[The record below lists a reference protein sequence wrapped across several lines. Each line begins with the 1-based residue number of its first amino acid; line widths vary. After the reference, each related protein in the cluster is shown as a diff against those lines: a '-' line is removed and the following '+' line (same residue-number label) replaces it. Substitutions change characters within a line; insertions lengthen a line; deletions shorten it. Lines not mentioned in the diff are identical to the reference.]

1 MSMQFPDLPRQG
13 ATPTAITADDI
24 LALRR
29 SIWQDGKI
37 APAEAE
43 SLLAMN
49 ATIAAPGR
57 EWIDFF
63 VEALSVWLVDQ
74 QDPRGYVDGPQADWL
89 IERLPRAGAA
99 EIELLVHVL
108 EKALSAPDHLRRFA
122 LDQVEK
128 SVIEGDRCVT
138 AQEAALLRR
147 LIFASGGDGPASVAQ
162 SEAEA
167 LFRIKD
173 ACLAADNAPEWQR
186 LFAQGVGNYLQG
198 CPNFAATSR
207 EREQQLE
214 TFMNSPEP
222 GLFGFMR
229 RMGHH
234 APAPS
239 ADDLRAE
246 HIGVDPDQ
254 AISFA
259 GHKFNLESDAELLGH
274 DLEAAARTAAAIDG
288 NEQSWLDGHIQ
299 ADGTVDRYEQALL
312 DFLAAA

>member
-1 MSMQFPDLPRQG
+1 MSMQFPNLPQQG
-13 ATPTAITADDI
+13 VTPTAVTADDI

-29 SIWQDGKI
+29 SLWQDGRI
-37 APAEAE
+37 DPAEAE
-43 SLLAMN
+43 SLLSLN
-49 ATIAAPGR
+49 ATIAAPSR

-74 QDPRGYVDGPQADWL
+74 QDPHGYVDDTQADWL
-89 IERLPRAGAA
+89 IARLPNAGTA

-108 EKALSAPDHLRRFA
+108 EKALNAPDHLRRFA

-138 AQEAALLRR
+138 AAEAALLRR

-198 CPNFAATSR
+198 CANFAAPGR

-214 TFMNSPEP
+214 AFMDRPEP

-234 APAPS
+234 AATIS
-239 ADDLRAE
+239 ADELRAE
-246 HIGVDPDQ
+246 HIGADPDK
-254 AISFA
+254 AVSFA
-259 GHKFNLESDAELLGH
+259 GHRFNLEPDAELLGH
-274 DLEAAARTAAAIDG
+274 DLEASARAAAAIDAS
-288 NEQSWLDGHIQ
+288 EQSWLDSHIQ
-299 ADGTVDRYEQALL
+299 ADGVVDRYEQALL
-312 DFLAAA
+312 DFLASA